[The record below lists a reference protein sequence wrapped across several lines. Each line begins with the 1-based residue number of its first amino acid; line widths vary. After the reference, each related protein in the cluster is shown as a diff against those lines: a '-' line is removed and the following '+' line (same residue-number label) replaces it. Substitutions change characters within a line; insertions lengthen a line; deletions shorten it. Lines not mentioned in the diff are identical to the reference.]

1 MLNSNL
7 LGDHATQRKSNDV
20 EAVQLER
27 AAESHGVLRHLCDG
41 GGIRSSRTADAG
53 IVQDDQ
59 VARSCEA
66 VRNLGV
72 PVVYVCCEIIKQQ
85 KGRYPALSKAP
96 VRDLNLSYTN
106 SVEAVSCV
114 RPDIG

>member
-1 MLNSNL
+1 MFNSNL

-41 GGIRSSRTADAG
+41 GSRSSRTADAG

-72 PVVYVCCEIIKQQ
+72 PVVYVAAK
-85 KGRYPALSKAP
+85 
-96 VRDLNLSYTN
+96 
-106 SVEAVSCV
+106 
-114 RPDIG
+114 